1 MNQETDSLGAIV
13 ENQMEVEARIVETLE
28 AINEGLSAILQQ
40 AGIYG
45 PDVDAL
51 DALSPLLETLQNQSA
66 ESQKSRRVLYS
77 KVRSLCGD
85 SPADEQAKTQALIEA
100 LQTVQ
105 PAASEKL
112 KRQKQRITQRLTDA
126 AQQLTANQAV
136 LFYSMEFHRRYLLG
150 VLECENEQANYQADG
165 QAFKLP
171 PEKILGRNC

>member
-1 MNQETDSLGAIV
+1 MEQETSSLGALV
-13 ENQMEVEARIVETLE
+13 ENHMEVEAGIVQTLE

-40 AGIYG
+40 GGLYG
-45 PDVDAL
+45 PDVQSL
-51 DALSPLLETLQNQSA
+51 DALGPLLETLQNQSA

-85 SPADEQAKTQALIEA
+85 SPADDPADTRVLIEA

-105 PAASEKL
+105 PEASEKL
-112 KRQKQRITQRLTDA
+112 KQQKQRITQRLTDA

-150 VLECENEQANYQADG
+150 VLECESEQTNYQADG
-165 QAFKLP
+165 QVFKLP